1 MLIRIKDYDFLVDH
15 MQDGPTINHEMLAMA
30 GMTLQI
36 EYDNYDEDD
45 HYDIINPNTGNSWEW
60 LGSWF
65 EVVEPETY
73 SYRAVSYEIPEHNL
87 SVEAF
92 ENMSMPTNLQ
102 YLIIQSKSIIEDR
115 DYDIQHIG
123 SVGSYELKFQFAP
136 EENIRIKFTDSTE
149 YNLNGYFR
157 GTAQSL
163 IDNQPVQFL
172 RAVRTHEPAV
182 HIVVKQIIA
191 QYISQEI
198 VQQPY
203 FAYFDN
209 AFVFKPRYGSPM
221 YVSNVNVADH
231 FRHRRVLDTATYDS
245 VSDLLYIGLG
255 TIVAYFAA
263 NTQAVFRQIEADDY
277 FYETHNYMSVDKL
290 KEKVPKNFIYLMESN
305 GAAYAFNKEKYKD
318 IILGDNESFVCP
330 HTGIETY
337 SNHQGLSITPL
348 VFHSVSYYQDSF
360 GMAVRPH
367 LDGVEEDTF
376 KAFIDDIVDYLP
388 DNYRYAKLYKKM
400 GKEYVSPQQYDRLV
414 ARNKQ
419 FEKYGLMFLDSNR
432 ANYRGYDFYA
442 DSDDTIQ
449 DYDYEADVDFF
460 GEYDDLHLGVEL
472 EVDYGGEEHFNA
484 SVVAGILGWRHAY
497 YMHDGSLSDGFEIA
511 THPMTLDYH
520 MSLEQRYR
528 DAFGV
533 LTAMGYKSHNTSTC
547 GMHIHFDRKFLGR
560 DSRTRALK
568 ASYVAIIM
576 ERNWEKFVKF
586 SRRRYD
592 RVEQWSNKL
601 DLVKDIYADDTEDD
615 AASKFSDKYGNGDKY
630 VALNTAHSHSY
641 ELRIFRG
648 TLKPET
654 YLATLQF
661 VDNLVRIAKECPS
674 LAKAQQI
681 TFADIINYNPH
692 QHLVDYITSRG
703 ILTREYIEYEGE

>member
-1 MLIRIKDYDFLVDH
+1 MLIRIKDYDYLVAH
-15 MQDGPTINHEMLAMA
+15 MSEGPSINHEMLAMA
-30 GMTLQI
+30 GMTLEI
-36 EYDNYDEDD
+36 DYYDYDEDG
-45 HYDIINPNTGNSWEW
+45 HYDIKTPNTGNVWEW
-60 LGSWF
+60 LGEWF
-65 EVVEPETY
+65 EVVEPTQL
-73 SYRAVSYEIPEHNL
+73 SRAVSYTIPEHNL
-87 SVEAF
+87 TIEAF

-102 YLIIQSKSIIEDR
+102 YITIQSKSILEDK

-163 IDNQPVQFL
+163 IDHQPVQFL
-172 RAVRTHEPAV
+172 RDVRIHEPAV
-182 HIVVKQIIA
+182 HMVVKQIIA
-191 QYISQEI
+191 QYMSQKFI
-198 VQQPY
+198 QQPY

-221 YVSNVNVADH
+221 FISNIADH
-231 FRHRRVLDTATYDS
+231 FRHRRVLDSATYDS
-245 VSDLLYIGLG
+245 GSDLQYIGLG

-263 NTQAVFRQIEADDY
+263 HTQAVFTQIDGDDY
-277 FYETHNYMSVDKL
+277 FYETHNYMSVEKL
-290 KEKVPKNFIYLMESN
+290 KEKVPKNFIYLMDGYS
-305 GAAYAFNKEKYKD
+305 AAYAFNKDKFYTT
-318 IILGDNESFVCP
+318 IVGNNESFVCP

-337 SNHQGLSITPL
+337 TNHQDLNITPL
-348 VFHSVSYYQDSF
+348 VFHSVSYYIDSF
-360 GMAVRPH
+360 GAFVRPH
-367 LDGVEEDTF
+367 LESVKEEDF
-376 KAFIDDIVDYLP
+376 KAFVDDIVDYLP
-388 DNYRYAKLYKKM
+388 EKFQHAKLYKKM
-400 GKEYVSPQQYDRLV
+400 GSQYISPQQYDRLI

-419 FEKYGLMFLDSNR
+419 YEQYGLMFLDSNR
-432 ANYRGYDFYA
+432 ANYRGYDYYV
-442 DSDDTIQ
+442 DGDDGINE
-449 DYDYEADVDFF
+449 YDYEADIDFY
-460 GEYDDLHLGVEL
+460 GDRNDLHLGVEL
-472 EVDYGGEEHFNA
+472 EVDGGGEDHYNA
-484 SVVAGILGWRHAY
+484 NVIAGMLGWRHAY
-497 YMHDGSLSDGFEIA
+497 FMHDGSLNNGFEIA

-520 MSLEQRYR
+520 MSIEQRYR

-533 LTAMGYKSHNTSTC
+533 LSAMGYKSHNTSTC
-547 GMHIHFDRKFLGR
+547 GMHIHFDRSFLGR

-568 ASYVAIIM
+568 ASYLAIIM

-592 RVEQWSNKL
+592 RVEQWANKL
-601 DLVKDIYADDTEDD
+601 DLIKDIYADDTDDD
-615 AASKFSDKYGNGDKY
+615 ARDKFSDKYGNGDKY
-630 VALNTAHSHSY
+630 VALNTSHSHTY

-661 VDNLVRIAKECPS
+661 VDNLVRVAKECPS

-703 ILTREYIEYEGE
+703 ILTREYTEYEGE

>member
-1 MLIRIKDYDFLVDH
+1 MLIRIKDYDYLADH
-15 MQDGPTINHEMLAMA
+15 MHESPTINHEMLAMA
-30 GMTLQI
+30 GMTLHI
-36 EYDNYDEDD
+36 NYDTYDESD
-45 HYDIINPNTGNSWEW
+45 HYDFESPNTGNTWEW
-60 LGSWF
+60 LGRWF
-65 EVVEPETY
+65 DVVDEDTTDY
-73 SYRAVSYEIPEHNL
+73 HKVSYEIPERNL
-87 SVEAF
+87 TVEAF

-102 YLIIQSKSIIEDR
+102 YITIQSRSVLEDK

-123 SVGSYELKFQFAP
+123 SVGSYELKIQMAS

-157 GTAQSL
+157 GTAQNI
-163 IDNQPVQFL
+163 IDLQPAQFL

-182 HIVVKQIIA
+182 HLIVKQIIA
-191 QYISQEI
+191 QYMSQKF

-203 FAYFDN
+203 FAYLKD
-209 AFVFKPRYGSPM
+209 AFAFKPRYGALM
-221 YVSNVNVADH
+221 YVTNVADR
-231 FRHRRVLDTATYDS
+231 FQHRRVIDSATYDTGH
-245 VSDLLYIGLG
+245 DLQYLGLS
-255 TIVAYFAA
+255 TVTNYFAA
-263 NTQAVFRQIEADDY
+263 HTQAVFKEIKGDDY
-277 FYETHNYMSVDKL
+277 FYETHSYMSVDKL
-290 KEKVPKNFIYLMESN
+290 KEKVSKNFIYLMDGHS
-305 GAAYAFNKEKYKD
+305 AAYAFNKDKFKD
-318 IILGDNESFVCP
+318 IIVGNNTSFVCP
-330 HTGIETY
+330 QTGIETY
-337 SNHQGLSITPL
+337 TNHQGLSITPL
-348 VFHSVSYYQDSF
+348 VFHSVNFYQDSF
-360 GMAVRPH
+360 GMSVRPH
-367 LDGVEEDTF
+367 LESVSEEDFKTF
-376 KAFIDDIVDYLP
+376 VDDIVDYLP
-388 DNYRYAKLYKKM
+388 DRYRYAQLYRKM
-400 GKEYVSPQQYDRLV
+400 GSQYVSQQQYERLI

-419 FEKYGLMFLDSNR
+419 FEQYGLMFTDSNR
-432 ANYRGYDFYA
+432 ANYRGYDYYV
-442 DSDDTIQ
+442 DGDEGIE
-449 DYDYEADVDFF
+449 DYDYEPNVDFF
-460 GEYDDLHLGVEL
+460 GDYDDLHLGVEL
-472 EVDYGGEEHFNA
+472 EVDNGGEEHYNA
-484 SVVAGILGWRHAY
+484 SVVAGILGYKHAY
-497 YMHDGSLSDGFEIA
+497 FMHDGSLSDGFEIA

-533 LTAMGYKSHNTSTC
+533 LTSMGYKSHNTSTC
-547 GMHIHFDRKFLGR
+547 GMHIHFDRRFLGR

-601 DLVKDIYADDTEDD
+601 DLVKDIYADDTDDD
-615 AASKFSDKYGNGDKY
+615 ARSKFADKYGNGDKY
-630 VALNTAHSHSY
+630 VALNTAHSYSY

-661 VDNLVRIAKECPS
+661 VDNLVRVAKECPS

-692 QHLVDYITSRG
+692 KHLVDYITSRG